1 MKLKD
6 LFGKKSKANVEKVAI
21 KIDKKQLEK
30 IVGGGAGGKTT
41 PITIKMGGSGS

>member
-6 LFGKKSKANVEKVAI
+6 LFGKKSKTNIEKVAI

-30 IVGGGAGGKTT
+30 IVGGAGEKTN
-41 PITIKMGGSGS
+41 PITIKMGGSNS